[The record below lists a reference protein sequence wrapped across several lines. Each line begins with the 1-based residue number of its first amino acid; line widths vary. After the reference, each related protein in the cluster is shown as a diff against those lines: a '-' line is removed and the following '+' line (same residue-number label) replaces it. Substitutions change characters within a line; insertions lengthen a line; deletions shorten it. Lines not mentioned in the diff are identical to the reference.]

1 MASGGVILGDLVNTV
16 PLMLYVLS
24 ITGVGMRFS
33 LLRAGTPLLG
43 VAPVDTTHVS
53 LF

>member
-16 PLMLYVLS
+16 PPMLYGLL
-24 ITGVGMRFS
+24 IIGAGTLFS
-33 LLRAGTPLLG
+33 LLRAGTLLSG
-43 VAPVDTTHVS
+43 VAPADTTHVN